1 MVFQDDNP
9 CMEDTLPYGPLS
21 VPIAGRVD
29 ARWDPLWIHGD
40 PSALSPPVVAII
52 GTRMPDPAARALAHR
67 LARDLAQRGVRV
79 LSGGALGID
88 AAAHE
93 GALDGGGRTAVVLPC
108 GLQHCYPRRH
118 GNLYRAIIESGGALV
133 SQFPPETPPTQ
144 WTFPRRNELVAALA
158 DVLVVVQAPDPS
170 GALIAAEA
178 ARRAGRRLMAVP
190 ASPFD
195 RRSRGNVRLLRA
207 GARSCVNADDVL
219 ALLAETDGALFAR
232 DATHA
237 PVSARAPRPR
247 TPTARA
253 PDRAPSRARGPD
265 PLTLDEAGSLVYEA
279 LAVGPRHI
287 EEVAR
292 ASALSTSRAQ
302 QVLLTLVLAGFIEDR
317 GGGMFTRANA

>member
-1 MVFQDDNP
+1 MVFQNDKP
-9 CMEDTLPYGPLS
+9 YMEDILPYGPLS
-21 VPIAGRVD
+21 IPIAGRID

-40 PSALSPPVVAII
+40 PSALTAPVVAII
-52 GTRMPDPAARALAHR
+52 GTRMPDPAARALAHN

-88 AAAHE
+88 AAAHQ

-170 GALIAAEA
+170 GALIAADA

-195 RRSRGNVRLLRA
+195 RRFRGNVRLLRA
-207 GARSCVNADDVL
+207 GARSCVNADDVMAFL
-219 ALLAETDGALFAR
+219 QETDGALFAR

-237 PVSARAPRPR
+237 PVSARASRSR
-247 TPTARA
+247 TPTV
-253 PDRAPSRARGPD
+253 RAPSRARGPD
-265 PLTLDEAGSLVYEA
+265 PLTLDEAGSVVYEA